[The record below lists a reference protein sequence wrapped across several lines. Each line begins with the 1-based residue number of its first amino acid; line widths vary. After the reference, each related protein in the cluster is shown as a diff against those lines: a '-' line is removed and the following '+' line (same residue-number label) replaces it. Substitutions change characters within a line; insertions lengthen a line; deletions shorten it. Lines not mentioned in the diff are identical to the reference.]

1 MNKNINNEIFTP
13 NDGDVDLVSLK
24 AMKDKLDLIKSQI
37 PTFIKNFS
45 AVSKSKVEVSNIDID
60 RIIKK
65 SVDESDLNEE
75 DTELINGFY
84 ETWMSVF
91 MMVGSDKE
99 ALEIV
104 FKMIHSQ

>member
-1 MNKNINNEIFTP
+1 MNKNFKSEIFAP
-13 NDGDVDLVSLK
+13 KASDIDLVSLK
-24 AMKDKLDLIKSQI
+24 AMKENLDLIKSEI

-45 AVSKSKVEVSNIDID
+45 EVSKSKLEVSNIDID

-104 FKMIHSQ
+104 FKQ